1 MEINL
6 KKGDRIDYNSMVEA
20 ECEGFVGAVVQINP
34 EVSAED
40 REKIDLGTEESM
52 QVLERL
58 INNGQAQIVGL
69 QDMV

>member
-1 MEINL
+1 
-6 KKGDRIDYNSMVEA
+6 MVEA

-58 INNGQAQIVGL
+58 INNKQAQIVGL
-69 QDMV
+69 QDMF